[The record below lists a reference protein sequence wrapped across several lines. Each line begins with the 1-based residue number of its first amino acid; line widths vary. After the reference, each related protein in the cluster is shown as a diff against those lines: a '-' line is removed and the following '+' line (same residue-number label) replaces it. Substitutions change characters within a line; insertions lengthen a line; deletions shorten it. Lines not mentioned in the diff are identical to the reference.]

1 MTFMPCSKVLAH
13 RWYYGEFCDPRK
25 IASSLLTSFFS
36 IGKQRTLLLNFT
48 FKADGGNNGD
58 TKTNTK
64 HLLWQALLVG
74 IYCVFPPIFP

>member
-1 MTFMPCSKVLAH
+1 MTFMPRSKVLAH
-13 RWYYGEFCDPRK
+13 RWYYREFCDPRK
-25 IASSLLTSFFS
+25 FASSLRTSFFS
-36 IGKQRTLLLNFT
+36 LGNRELYYVNFA